1 MKKVEKEQNE
11 LTVKQE
17 NFCQAYAKNGNASK
31 AYKEAYSVSEG
42 AGENGIFVEAS
53 RLLSNPKLTLRI
65 DELKKQLSKKKLWTR
80 EMSVITLANLANKK
94 KKDGSLYHKPT
105 EIIAAIKELN
115 VMHGYNAATK
125 LDHQS
130 SDGTMSPKENNS
142 DLITEALKAKYAN
155 K

>member
-1 MKKVEKEQNE
+1 LE
-11 LTVKQE
+11 LTKQQE
-17 NFCQAYAKNGNASK
+17 EFCQEYARDGNATRSYK
-31 AYKEAYSVSEG
+31 LAYKVRSDTKESTTNS
-42 AGENGIFVEAS
+42 NAS
-53 RLLSNPKLTLRI
+53 RLLKDSKVIARLS
-65 DELKKQLSKKKLWTR
+65 ELKKQLSKKKLWTR